1 MPSCKDIKRIVPRAR
16 MQEGIDKCKG
26 NIVDYLKDA
35 CIIAETGRLYHA
47 IISLEFALEEFG
59 KILLLKE
66 TLDKDKSN
74 ALKIDGNEFCNHNR
88 KAEKALKI
96 LDPTQKY
103 RVLFETVFKRGVFAA
118 DMWKGE
124 TVIGDRTR
132 LDCAF
137 VDFLNNNWTLGR
149 NIKPAYFQDLVTLI
163 EQGLEK
169 V

>member
-1 MPSCKDIKRIVPRAR
+1 MPKCREIKRIVPRVR
-16 MQEGIDKCKG
+16 MQEGIEKCRG
-26 NIVDYLKDA
+26 NIKDYLEDA
-35 CIIAETGRLYHA
+35 CIIAKTGRLYHA

-66 TLDKDKSN
+66 ALDTDTSD
-74 ALKIDGNEFCNHNR
+74 ALEIDDNEFCNHNR

-103 RVLFETVFKRGVFAA
+103 RVLFEGVFKRGVFKVG
-118 DMWKGE
+118 MWKGE

-137 VDFLNNNWTLGR
+137 VDFINNNWVLGR
-149 NIKPAYFQDLVTLI
+149 KINQTYFQDLVTVVQ
-163 EQGLEK
+163 QGLETI
-169 V
+169 